1 MLEELLALRVEAENE
16 LLYAKAKIEVVDK
29 LMSKFQSTVEVAT
42 VVDEPTEA
50 EETEEY
56 GTEGI

>member
-50 EETEEY
+50 EEAEEY